1 MFDEQARYA
10 SNKSQPLNLCH
21 NNLDSLSSY
30 APLSSYS
37 SIEHAHSPMKY
48 KTPRS
53 RLATRTDRAQ
63 ASEEGPRPDHRH
75 ETRPSIP
82 PRRASQVSS
91 SWFDPQNCYQLSFK
105 LSISHTLPAGRGH
118 NTPIV
123 FQDCIKL
130 ARRAQGIVGARADGK
145 LRAEPPWNR
154 INRNR
159 ACRRFLAR
167 AARGQARHGGLGG
180 LGGPALPLT

>member
-63 ASEEGPRPDHRH
+63 ASEEGPRPGRRH

-91 SWFDPQNCYQLSFK
+91 SWFDPLNCYQLSFK

-123 FQDCIKL
+123 CQDCTKSVKE
-130 ARRAQGIVGARADGK
+130 AQEDT
-145 LRAEPPWNR
+145 
-154 INRNR
+154 RNR
-159 ACRRFLAR
+159 GGGRWRTLIGRLSRRCAALSGLVAPAR
-167 AARGQARHGGLGG
+167 L
-180 LGGPALPLT
+180 